1 MRPTITMKQFNHEIE
16 IAAPIDVVFTWGR
29 TPQNWARALP
39 VLRSIELLEETPEGT
54 RFRSTMRILGR
65 DVTSEAMFTV
75 DEGNW
80 ETVFV
85 FDDDELSGEVR
96 YDYIESGEGTTVEI
110 VGDLE
115 IGDSLFDRAV
125 QPIAIR
131 SLSRQFRTSL
141 RTMMDL
147 IEADV
152 GVVEPAPVEA

>member
-1 MRPTITMKQFNHEIE
+1 MKHINHEIE
-16 IAAPIDVVFTWGR
+16 IEAPIDVVFTWGR
-29 TPQNWARALP
+29 TPQNWSRSLP

-54 RFRSTMRILGR
+54 RFRSTMRVLGR

-80 ETVFV
+80 ETVFI
-85 FDDDELSGEVR
+85 FDDEELSGEIR
-96 YDYIESGEGTTVEI
+96 YDYIESENGTIVEI
-110 VGDLE
+110 VGDLT
-115 IGDSLFDRAV
+115 IGDSLFDRAL

-131 SLSRQFRTSL
+131 SLGRQFKVSL
-141 RTMMDL
+141 RTMKDL